1 MINKW
6 MKNIQ
11 KYKLIIIAVIVFLV
25 LFISLATSMRNNK
38 SGAVQKLGFNII
50 STISNKFVS
59 IRDSFSGSSKQ
70 KEIEELK
77 SENAKLKTQL
87 IENTISKDNLKQLQ
101 ALQKSLKF
109 VTDKNSS
116 AYVSATNDSADV
128 SPDIVANNSGNYYTT
143 FTISAGSAQGAPS
156 DSIVVNGEGL
166 VGRVYEISKNY
177 CKAISLLDNRTP
189 ISFEIVGRNN
199 DTGMIMQDT
208 KVVQIS
214 DKSLVKG
221 YMFDANSPVK
231 VGEMITTSGLG
242 LYPSGIPIG
251 KIEQVIPDE
260 KNILKYVV
268 VRSFVDFTNLN
279 KVMIFNKI
287 DTES

>member
-1 MINKW
+1 

-116 AYVSATNDSADV
+116 AFVSA
-128 SPDIVANNSGNYYTT
+128 DIVAKNSGNYYKT
-143 FTISAGSAQGAPS
+143 FTISAGSAQGVKS

-214 DKSLVKG
+214 DESLVKG

-268 VRSFVDFTNLN
+268 VRPFVDFTNLN

>member
-116 AYVSATNDSADV
+116 AYVSA
-128 SPDIVANNSGNYYTT
+128 DIVAKNSGNYYKT
-143 FTISAGSAQGAPS
+143 FTISAGSVQGVKS

-268 VRSFVDFTNLN
+268 VRPFVDFTNLN

>member
-6 MKNIQ
+6 MKNIR

-38 SGAVQKLGFNII
+38 SGAVQKGGFNVI

-59 IRDSFSGSSKQ
+59 IRDSFSGSAKQ
-70 KEIEELK
+70 KEIEQLK
-77 SENAKLKTQL
+77 AENAKLKTQL
-87 IENTISKDNLKQLQ
+87 IENTISSDNLKQLQ

-116 AYVSATNDSADV
+116 AFVSA
-128 SPDIVANNSGNYYTT
+128 DIVAKNSGNYYKT
-143 FTISAGSAQGAPS
+143 FTISAGSVQGVKS

-177 CKAISLLDNRTP
+177 CKAISILDNRTP
-189 ISFEIVGRNN
+189 ISFEVVGRNN

-214 DKSLVKG
+214 DESLVKG

-268 VRSFVDFTNLN
+268 VRPFVDFTNLN

>member
-6 MKNIQ
+6 MKNIR

-38 SGAVQKLGFNII
+38 SGAVQKGGFNII
-50 STISNKFVS
+50 SSISNKFVS
-59 IRDSFSGSSKQ
+59 IRDSFSGSAKQ
-70 KEIEELK
+70 KEIEQLK
-77 SENAKLKTQL
+77 AENAKLKTQL

-116 AYVSATNDSADV
+116 AFVSA
-128 SPDIVANNSGNYYTT
+128 DIVAKNSGNYYKT
-143 FTISAGSAQGAPS
+143 FTISAGSAQGVKT

-177 CKAISLLDNRTP
+177 CKAISILDNRTP

-214 DKSLVKG
+214 DESLVKG
-221 YMFDANSPVK
+221 YMFDSNSPVK

-251 KIEQVIPDE
+251 KIEQVIPDD

-268 VRSFVDFTNLN
+268 VRPFVDFTNLN

>member
-38 SGAVQKLGFNII
+38 SGAVQKSGFNII
-50 STISNKFVS
+50 STISSKFVS

-116 AYVSATNDSADV
+116 AYVSA
-128 SPDIVANNSGNYYTT
+128 DIVAKNSGNYYKT
-143 FTISAGSAQGAPS
+143 FTISAGSAQGVKS

-251 KIEQVIPDE
+251 KIEQVIPDD

-268 VRSFVDFTNLN
+268 VRPFVDFTNLN

>member
-1 MINKW
+1 
-6 MKNIQ
+6 MK
-11 KYKLIIIAVIVFLV
+11 
-25 LFISLATSMRNNK
+25 
-38 SGAVQKLGFNII
+38 
-50 STISNKFVS
+50 
-59 IRDSFSGSSKQ
+59 
-70 KEIEELK
+70 
-77 SENAKLKTQL
+77 
-87 IENTISKDNLKQLQ
+87 
-101 ALQKSLKF
+101 
-109 VTDKNSS
+109 
-116 AYVSATNDSADV
+116 
-128 SPDIVANNSGNYYTT
+128 
-143 FTISAGSAQGAPS
+143 S

-268 VRSFVDFTNLN
+268 VRPFVDFTNLN

>member
-6 MKNIQ
+6 MKNIL

-50 STISNKFVS
+50 STISNRFVS

-116 AYVSATNDSADV
+116 AYVSA
-128 SPDIVANNSGNYYTT
+128 DIVAKNSGNYYKT
-143 FTISAGSAQGAPS
+143 FTISAGSAQGVKS

-268 VRSFVDFTNLN
+268 VRPFVDFTNLN

>member
-6 MKNIQ
+6 MKNIL

-50 STISNKFVS
+50 STISNRFVS

-116 AYVSATNDSADV
+116 AYVSA
-128 SPDIVANNSGNYYTT
+128 DIVAKNSGNYYKT
-143 FTISAGSAQGAPS
+143 FTISAGSAQGVKS

-166 VGRVYEISKNY
+166 VGRGYEISKNY

-268 VRSFVDFTNLN
+268 VRPFVDFTNLN

>member
-59 IRDSFSGSSKQ
+59 IRDSFSGNAKQ

-116 AYVSATNDSADV
+116 SYVSA
-128 SPDIVANNSGNYYTT
+128 DIVAKNSGNYYKT
-143 FTISAGSAQGAPS
+143 FTISAGSAQGVKS

-268 VRSFVDFTNLN
+268 VRPFVDFTNLN

>member
-116 AYVSATNDSADV
+116 SYVSA
-128 SPDIVANNSGNYYTT
+128 DIVAKNSGNYYKT
-143 FTISAGSAQGAPS
+143 FTISAGSAQGVKS

-214 DKSLVKG
+214 DESLVKG

-268 VRSFVDFTNLN
+268 VRPFVDFTNLN

>member
-116 AYVSATNDSADV
+116 AFVSA
-128 SPDIVANNSGNYYTT
+128 DIVAKNSGNYYKT
-143 FTISAGSAQGAPS
+143 FTISAGSAQGVKS

-208 KVVQIS
+208 KMVQIS

-260 KNILKYVV
+260 KNILKYIV
-268 VRSFVDFTNLN
+268 VRPFVDFTNLN
-279 KVMIFNKI
+279 KIMIFNKI

>member
-116 AYVSATNDSADV
+116 AFVSA
-128 SPDIVANNSGNYYTT
+128 DIVAKNSGNYYKT
-143 FTISAGSAQGAPS
+143 FTISAGSAQGVKS

-214 DKSLVKG
+214 DESLVKG

-268 VRSFVDFTNLN
+268 VRPFVDFTNLN

>member
-116 AYVSATNDSADV
+116 AYVSA
-128 SPDIVANNSGNYYTT
+128 DIVAKNSGNYYKT
-143 FTISAGSAQGAPS
+143 FTISAGSAQGVKS

-268 VRSFVDFTNLN
+268 VRPFVDFTTLN

>member
-6 MKNIQ
+6 MKNIR

-38 SGAVQKLGFNII
+38 SGAVQKGGFNII
-50 STISNKFVS
+50 SSISNKFVS
-59 IRDSFSGSSKQ
+59 IRDSFSGSAKQ
-70 KEIEELK
+70 KEIEQLK
-77 SENAKLKTQL
+77 AENAKLKTQL

-116 AYVSATNDSADV
+116 AFVSA
-128 SPDIVANNSGNYYTT
+128 DIVAKNSGNYYKT
-143 FTISAGSAQGAPS
+143 FTISAGSVQGVKT

-177 CKAISLLDNRTP
+177 CKAISVLDNRTP

-214 DKSLVKG
+214 DESLVKG

-251 KIEQVIPDE
+251 KIEQVIPDD

-268 VRSFVDFTNLN
+268 VRPFVDFTNLN

>member
-11 KYKLIIIAVIVFLV
+11 KYKLIIIVVIVFLV

-116 AYVSATNDSADV
+116 AYVSA
-128 SPDIVANNSGNYYTT
+128 DIVAKNSGNYYKT
-143 FTISAGSAQGAPS
+143 FTISAGSAQGVKS

-251 KIEQVIPDE
+251 KIEQVIPDD

-268 VRSFVDFTNLN
+268 VRPFVDFTNLN

>member
-59 IRDSFSGSSKQ
+59 IRDSFSDSSKQ

-116 AYVSATNDSADV
+116 AYVSA
-128 SPDIVANNSGNYYTT
+128 DIVAKNSGNYYKT
-143 FTISAGSAQGAPS
+143 FTISAGSAQGVKS

-208 KVVQIS
+208 KMVQIS

-260 KNILKYVV
+260 KNILKYIV
-268 VRSFVDFTNLN
+268 VRPFVDFTNLN

>member
-50 STISNKFVS
+50 STISNKFAS

-116 AYVSATNDSADV
+116 AYVSA
-128 SPDIVANNSGNYYTT
+128 DIVAKNSGNYYKT
-143 FTISAGSAQGAPS
+143 FTISAGSAQGVKS

-268 VRSFVDFTNLN
+268 VRPFVDFTNLN

>member
-6 MKNIQ
+6 MKNIR

-50 STISNKFVS
+50 STISNRFVS

-109 VTDKNSS
+109 VTDKNLS
-116 AYVSATNDSADV
+116 AFVSA
-128 SPDIVANNSGNYYTT
+128 DIVAKNSGNYYKT
-143 FTISAGSAQGAPS
+143 FTISAGSAQGVKS

-208 KVVQIS
+208 DVVQIS
-214 DKSLVKG
+214 DESLVKG

-251 KIEQVIPDE
+251 KIEQVIPDD

-268 VRSFVDFTNLN
+268 VRPFVDFTNLN

>member
-116 AYVSATNDSADV
+116 AYVSA
-128 SPDIVANNSGNYYTT
+128 DIVAKNSGNYYKT
-143 FTISAGSAQGAPS
+143 FTISAGSAQGVKS

-251 KIEQVIPDE
+251 KIEQVIPDD

-268 VRSFVDFTNLN
+268 VRPFVDFTNLN

>member
-116 AYVSATNDSADV
+116 AFVSA
-128 SPDIVANNSGNYYTT
+128 DIVAKNSGNYYKT
-143 FTISAGSAQGAPS
+143 FTISAGSAQGVKS

-214 DKSLVKG
+214 DESLVKG

-251 KIEQVIPDE
+251 KIEQVIPDD

-268 VRSFVDFTNLN
+268 VRPFVDFTNLN

>member
-116 AYVSATNDSADV
+116 AFVSA
-128 SPDIVANNSGNYYTT
+128 DIVAKNSGNYYKT
-143 FTISAGSAQGAPS
+143 FTISAGSAQGVKS

-208 KVVQIS
+208 KMVQIS

-260 KNILKYVV
+260 KNILKYIV
-268 VRSFVDFTNLN
+268 VRPFVDFTNLN

>member
-116 AYVSATNDSADV
+116 AFVSA
-128 SPDIVANNSGNYYTT
+128 DIVAKNSGNYYKT
-143 FTISAGSAQGAPS
+143 FTISAGSAQGLKS

-214 DKSLVKG
+214 DESLVKG

-251 KIEQVIPDE
+251 KIEQVIPDD

-268 VRSFVDFTNLN
+268 VRPFVDFTNLN

>member
-116 AYVSATNDSADV
+116 AFVSA
-128 SPDIVANNSGNYYTT
+128 DIVAKNSGNYYKT
-143 FTISAGSAQGAPS
+143 FTISAGSAQGVKS
-156 DSIVVNGEGL
+156 DSIVVNGEGV

-268 VRSFVDFTNLN
+268 VRPFVDFTNLN

>member
-6 MKNIQ
+6 MKNIL

-116 AYVSATNDSADV
+116 AYVSA
-128 SPDIVANNSGNYYTT
+128 DIVAKNSGNYYKT
-143 FTISAGSAQGAPS
+143 FTISAGSAQGVKS

-268 VRSFVDFTNLN
+268 VRPFVDFTTLN

>member
-6 MKNIQ
+6 MKNIR

-38 SGAVQKLGFNII
+38 SGAVQKGGFNII
-50 STISNKFVS
+50 SSISNKFVS
-59 IRDSFSGSSKQ
+59 IRDSFSGSAKQ
-70 KEIEELK
+70 KEIEQLK
-77 SENAKLKTQL
+77 AENAKLKTQL
-87 IENTISKDNLKQLQ
+87 IENTISSDNLKQLQ

-116 AYVSATNDSADV
+116 AFVSA
-128 SPDIVANNSGNYYTT
+128 DIVAKNSGNYYKT
-143 FTISAGSAQGAPS
+143 FTISAGSVQGVKT

-177 CKAISLLDNRTP
+177 CKAISILDNRTP

-214 DKSLVKG
+214 DESLVKG
-221 YMFDANSPVK
+221 YMFDSNSPVK

-251 KIEQVIPDE
+251 KIEQVIPDD

-268 VRSFVDFTNLN
+268 VRPFVDFTILN

>member
-116 AYVSATNDSADV
+116 AFVSA
-128 SPDIVANNSGNYYTT
+128 DIVAKNSGNYYKT
-143 FTISAGSAQGAPS
+143 FTISAGSAQGVKS

-214 DKSLVKG
+214 DESLVKG

-251 KIEQVIPDE
+251 KIEQVITDE

-268 VRSFVDFTNLN
+268 VRPFVDFTNLN

>member
-116 AYVSATNDSADV
+116 SYVSA
-128 SPDIVANNSGNYYTT
+128 DIVAKNSGNYYKT
-143 FTISAGSAQGAPS
+143 FTISAGSAQGVKS

-268 VRSFVDFTNLN
+268 VRPFVDFTNLN

>member
-116 AYVSATNDSADV
+116 AYVSA
-128 SPDIVANNSGNYYTT
+128 DIVAKNSGNYYKT
-143 FTISAGSAQGAPS
+143 FTISAGSAQGVKS

-166 VGRVYEISKNY
+166 VGRVYEISKNS

-260 KNILKYVV
+260 KNILKYVI
-268 VRSFVDFTNLN
+268 VRPFVDFTNLN

>member
-70 KEIEELK
+70 KEIEQLK

-116 AYVSATNDSADV
+116 AYVSA
-128 SPDIVANNSGNYYTT
+128 DIVAKNSGNYYKT
-143 FTISAGSAQGAPS
+143 FTISAGSAQGVKS

-268 VRSFVDFTNLN
+268 VRPFVDFTNLN
-279 KVMIFNKI
+279 KVMIFNKL

>member
-116 AYVSATNDSADV
+116 SYISA
-128 SPDIVANNSGNYYTT
+128 DIVAKNSGNYYKT
-143 FTISAGSAQGAPS
+143 FTISAGSAQGVKS

-231 VGEMITTSGLG
+231 VGEMVTTSGLG

-268 VRSFVDFTNLN
+268 VRPFVDFTNLN

>member
-1 MINKW
+1 

-50 STISNKFVS
+50 STISSKFVS

-116 AYVSATNDSADV
+116 AYVSA
-128 SPDIVANNSGNYYTT
+128 DIVAKNSGNYYKT
-143 FTISAGSAQGAPS
+143 FTISAGSAQGVKS

-268 VRSFVDFTNLN
+268 VRPFVDFTNLN

>member
-50 STISNKFVS
+50 STISNRFVS

-109 VTDKNSS
+109 VTDKNLS
-116 AYVSATNDSADV
+116 AFVSA
-128 SPDIVANNSGNYYTT
+128 DIVAKNSGNYYKT
-143 FTISAGSAQGAPS
+143 FTISAGSAQGVKS

-208 KVVQIS
+208 DVVQIS
-214 DKSLVKG
+214 DESLVKG

-251 KIEQVIPDE
+251 KIEQVIPDD

-268 VRSFVDFTNLN
+268 VRPFVDFTNLN

>member
-6 MKNIQ
+6 MKNIR

-116 AYVSATNDSADV
+116 AYVSA
-128 SPDIVANNSGNYYTT
+128 DIVAKNSGNYYKT
-143 FTISAGSAQGAPS
+143 FTISAGSAQGVKS

-268 VRSFVDFTNLN
+268 VRPFVDFTNLN

>member
-116 AYVSATNDSADV
+116 AFVSA
-128 SPDIVANNSGNYYTT
+128 DIVAKNSGNYYKT
-143 FTISAGSAQGAPS
+143 FTISAGSDQGVKS

-251 KIEQVIPDE
+251 KIEQVIPDD

-268 VRSFVDFTNLN
+268 VRPFVDFTNLN

>member
-1 MINKW
+1 

-116 AYVSATNDSADV
+116 AYVSA
-128 SPDIVANNSGNYYTT
+128 DIVAKNSGNYYKT
-143 FTISAGSAQGAPS
+143 FTISAGSAQGVKS

>member
-38 SGAVQKLGFNII
+38 SGAVQKSGFNII
-50 STISNKFVS
+50 STISSKFVS
-59 IRDSFSGSSKQ
+59 IRDSFSGNAKQ
-70 KEIEELK
+70 KEIEQLK

-116 AYVSATNDSADV
+116 AYVSA
-128 SPDIVANNSGNYYTT
+128 DIVAKNSGNYYKT
-143 FTISAGSAQGAPS
+143 FTISAGSAQGVKS

-208 KVVQIS
+208 KVLQIS

-231 VGEMITTSGLG
+231 VGEMITTSSLG

-251 KIEQVIPDE
+251 KIEQVIPDD

-268 VRSFVDFTNLN
+268 VRPFVDFTNLN

>member
-116 AYVSATNDSADV
+116 AYVSA
-128 SPDIVANNSGNYYTT
+128 DIVAKNSGNYYKT
-143 FTISAGSAQGAPS
+143 FTISAGSAQGVKS

-268 VRSFVDFTNLN
+268 VRPFVDFTNLN

>member
-6 MKNIQ
+6 MKNIR

-38 SGAVQKLGFNII
+38 SGAVQKGGFNVI

-59 IRDSFSGSSKQ
+59 IRDSFSGSAKQ
-70 KEIEELK
+70 KEIEQLK
-77 SENAKLKTQL
+77 AENAKLKTQL
-87 IENTISKDNLKQLQ
+87 IENTISSDNLKQLQ

-116 AYVSATNDSADV
+116 AFVSA
-128 SPDIVANNSGNYYTT
+128 DIVAKNSGNYYKT
-143 FTISAGSAQGAPS
+143 FTISAGSVQGVKS

-177 CKAISLLDNRTP
+177 CKAISILDNRTP

-214 DKSLVKG
+214 DESLVKG

-268 VRSFVDFTNLN
+268 VRPFVDFTNLN